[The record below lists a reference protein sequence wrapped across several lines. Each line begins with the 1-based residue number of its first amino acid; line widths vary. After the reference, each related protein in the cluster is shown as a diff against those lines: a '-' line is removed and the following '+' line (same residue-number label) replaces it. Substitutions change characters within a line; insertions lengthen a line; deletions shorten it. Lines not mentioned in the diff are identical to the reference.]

1 MRKLTSWSLLA
12 ILLIMVGCT
21 PIKTKTPLA
30 ACPLAQKTASFDNGT
45 IFKADA
51 IRPLFEDRHARNVG
65 DELTIIIGEPT
76 APTQKSSANAAKPS
90 TLNAALP
97 SNSKDIK
104 SGETGENGAFSG
116 SIIAT
121 VAVVLDNGKL
131 LVCGDKL
138 VKYANADLNFE
149 YVRISGVINPNAIL
163 PNNTVLSGAIADVQ
177 IEYRNADNINASPAV
192 QTFVSRLSRFFM
204 PKQLYF

>member
-1 MRKLTSWSLLA
+1 MRKLTIWSLLG
-12 ILLIMVGCT
+12 IMLVLIGCT

-30 ACPLAQKTASFDNGT
+30 ACPLAQKSASFDNGT

-65 DELTIIIGEPT
+65 DELTIIIGEAT
-76 APTQKSSANAAKPS
+76 TPTQKSSTNAAKPGPV
-90 TLNAALP
+90 NAALP

-104 SGETGENGAFSG
+104 SSESAENGAFSG

-149 YVRISGVINPNAIL
+149 YIRISGVINPNAIL
-163 PNNTVLSGAIADVQ
+163 PNNTVPSSAIADVQ
-177 IEYRNADNINASPAV
+177 IEYRNADNINEPRAA
-192 QTFVSRLSRFFM
+192 QTFISRLSRFFM